1 MDADG
6 EDTAEGVLQLLRA
19 YSNKGGAIAI
29 FAERSRRLESPVFR
43 LFYLCYKIMHRCLTG
58 VSIRVGNF
66 SVLPAQYLGSLSIM
80 SELWNHYAAAVFR
93 SKLPFNTIPIPR
105 GPRIGG
111 TSQMN
116 FVGLVSHGLSAMSV
130 FGDVVGVRV
139 LVLSLIGSLLTG
151 IGIFAVI
158 TTRVFTNWAIPGWA
172 TYATGLLVIILFQL
186 ITIAASFT
194 FVVLLNR
201 THF

>member
-1 MDADG
+1 
-6 EDTAEGVLQLLRA
+6 
-19 YSNKGGAIAI
+19 
-29 FAERSRRLESPVFR
+29 
-43 LFYLCYKIMHRCLTG
+43 
-58 VSIRVGNF
+58 
-66 SVLPAQYLGSLSIM
+66 
-80 SELWNHYAAAVFR
+80 
-93 SKLPFNTIPIPR
+93 
-105 GPRIGG
+105 
-111 TSQMN
+111 MN

-201 THF
+201 TNFNFLPFRDHAPFIAEIIDLYSHE